1 MTSPFGLW
9 LQRMWVEHVD
19 EVREWT
25 GRAPEYTAADY
36 FGKYK
41 WWLRTVY
48 RNRG

>member
-1 MTSPFGLW
+1 MNSQFRHW
-9 LQRMWVEHVD
+9 LRNQWLDHVD
-19 EVREWT
+19 EVTEWT
-25 GRAPEYTAADY
+25 GRSPTYTAADY